1 MSITKSY
8 LKDNAYKIVK
18 RIVQYV
24 IPGAGTFYFT
34 ISGIW
39 GLPYG
44 EQILGTMMALET
56 SLCVSLGISSN
67 NYLKEQRR
75 KGGE

>member
-8 LKDNAYKIVK
+8 FKDNAYKIVK
-18 RIVQYV
+18 RIVQYG

-34 ISGIW
+34 ISGLW

-44 EQILGTMMALET
+44 EQVLGTMMALET
-56 SLCVSLGISSN
+56 FLCVLLGISSN
-67 NYLKEQRR
+67 NYLKEQER